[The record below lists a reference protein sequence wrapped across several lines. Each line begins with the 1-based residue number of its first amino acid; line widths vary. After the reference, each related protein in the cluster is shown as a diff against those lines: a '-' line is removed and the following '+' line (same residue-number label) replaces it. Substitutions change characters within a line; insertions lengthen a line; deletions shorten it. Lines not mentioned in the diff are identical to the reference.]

1 MSATRTATWY
11 FDVISPYAYL
21 HSADLLAHLPASVTV
36 VAKPVLFA
44 GLLNH
49 WGHKGPVE
57 IPAKRVHTYRQS
69 AWLTEKR
76 GLPFRMPPRHPFN
89 PLAALRLLCGLGPS
103 LRQAHDACCFVF
115 GEGGDPSTP
124 DGIRALGARLGVADP
139 EALAGS
145 EHAKQALRANG
156 EAAIAAGVWG
166 VPTVEIQGELFWGAD
181 SFPMLLDWLAD
192 PGLFESDEMR
202 RLADLPIGQMRK
214 GQG

>member
-1 MSATRTATWY
+1 MTAARTLAWY

-21 HSADLLAHLPASVTV
+21 HSADLLERLPAGVTV
-36 VAKPVLFA
+36 VPKPVLFA

-69 AWLTEKR
+69 AWLVERR

-89 PLAALRLLCGLGPS
+89 PLPALRLLCALGPS
-103 LRQAHDACCFVF
+103 LHQAHIACRFVF

-124 DGIRALGARLGVADP
+124 EGIRALGAELGVADP
-139 EALAGS
+139 EALA
-145 EHAKQALRANG
+145 AQDNARQALRANG

-166 VPTVEIQGELFWGAD
+166 VPTAEIGGELFWGAD
-181 SFPMLLDWLAD
+181 SFPLMLDWLAN
-192 PGLFESDEMR
+192 PRLFDGAEMR
-202 RLADLPIGQMRK
+202 RLADLPVGAMRK
-214 GQG
+214 NV